1 MLRRRRDAAT
11 PRSQRSTEARPTAP
25 TREAGFASL
34 LWLALHAWHL
44 LWTTLWQFGS
54 VALAVAVTV
63 AVMAG
68 GTRLDGLKVCALN
81 RL

>member
-1 MLRRRRDAAT
+1 M
-11 PRSQRSTEARPTAP
+11 
-25 TREAGFASL
+25 